1 MSLSQYSLYGKE
13 NISARLLSEVPSSD
27 FWQTIFCSIYEHI
40 LLIAERK
47 HLESITKKVDYINE

>member
-27 FWQTIFCSIYEHI
+27 FWQTIFYSIYEYI
-40 LLIAERK
+40 LLLAKGK
-47 HLESITKKVDYINE
+47 HVETITKKVDYINE